1 MDITQIIDFL
11 NDGEI
16 KRRKKIE
23 ASNDL
28 VKHVLLPKGSNFHF
42 PLFWTLGI
50 EADTL

>member
-1 MDITQIIDFL
+1 MDITLIIDFL

-16 KRRKKIE
+16 KKEKIV